1 MSDKDEEVNL
11 AKGHRERL
19 KKRYLENGFDSFSD
33 HEVLEL
39 IYFYAVPRRDT
50 KPMAKKLLNKFGS
63 LQAVFEA
70 SPQELMEIGE
80 LSSNTAI
87 LFSLI
92 LKSYEAYLRFD
103 ENKIKLKTPATVS
116 RYLQKL
122 FVNEQ
127 HECFYIL
134 CLDKDKK
141 LINKYLISKGSFNET
156 QIYTRNIFE
165 AAIKSKA
172 DSVILVH
179 NHPSGECYPSK
190 QDILATDK
198 VIQALSQISVK
209 VLDHIIMTKTD
220 SFSFANNKILKNSI

>member
-1 MSDKDEEVNL
+1 MYDKEKEVNL

-19 KKRYLENGFDSFSD
+19 KKRYLDSGFNSFSD

-50 KPMAKKLLNKFGS
+50 KPMAKKLLNTFGS

-70 SPQELMEIGE
+70 TPQELMSTGG
-80 LSSNTAI
+80 LSENTAV

-103 ENKIKLKTPATVS
+103 EHKVKLKTPSTVY

-122 FVNEQ
+122 FVNED
-127 HECFYIL
+127 HECFYLL
-134 CLDKDKK
+134 CLDKDKG
-141 LINKYLISKGSFNET
+141 LINNYLISKGTINET

-179 NHPSGECYPSK
+179 NHPSGECCPSK

-198 VIQALSQISVK
+198 IINALSQISVK
-209 VLDHIIMTKTD
+209 VLDHIIITKND
-220 SFSFANNKILKNSI
+220 SYSFANNKILKNSI